1 MSKDSGKRRRSRAGH
16 VAAADARY
24 SIAMRHFVLSSCL
37 AITCGWAGC
46 ATAPSGPAVHYAGQ
60 PFDLEQ
66 RPGRISGQV
75 CGMDLMLD
83 VQERPGSVQLTGF
96 IDGSVSVELATHD
109 EGDGRHVTGRIGS
122 NAGASAVDVKLTPVA
137 LTGRVGFRYFDL
149 HASTDPADDT
159 LAGTMRISGAQ
170 DPGEA
175 IVEGRSKLTA
185 LSPAVQAALV
195 PTLLE
200 CNVQRIGQ
208 WRRSSLQVRVGGPPG
223 ALPHQSSALYTH
235 D

>member
-1 MSKDSGKRRRSRAGH
+1 
-16 VAAADARY
+16 
-24 SIAMRHFVLSSCL
+24 MRNFTLSSCL
-37 AITCGWAGC
+37 AVIAGCAGC
-46 ATAPSGPAVHYAGQ
+46 ATAPSGPAVHYAGE

-83 VQERPGSVQLTGF
+83 VQERAGDVQLTGF
-96 IDGSVSVELATHD
+96 IDGRVAVELNAKD
-109 EGDGRHVTGRIGS
+109 EADGRRVTGRIGN
-122 NAGASAVDVKLTPVA
+122 NAGSSAVDVKLTPVA
-137 LTGRVGFRYFDL
+137 LTGRVGFRHFDL
-149 HASTDPADDT
+149 HASPTPGDDT
-159 LAGTMRISGAQ
+159 LAGTMRIAGAQ
-170 DPGEA
+170 DPAEA
-175 IVEGRSKLTA
+175 RIDGRSKLVA

-208 WRRSSLQVRVGGPPG
+208 WGRSSLLVRVGGPAG
-223 ALPHQSSALYTH
+223 ALPHESSALYTH